1 MAGQVEFGGKIFSR
15 NLSFYIFII
24 FLVCEKMVKNVREIK
39 QNENNYSKITSAS
52 ALLGRKVS
60 KA

>member
-1 MAGQVEFGGKIFSR
+1 M
-15 NLSFYIFII
+15 